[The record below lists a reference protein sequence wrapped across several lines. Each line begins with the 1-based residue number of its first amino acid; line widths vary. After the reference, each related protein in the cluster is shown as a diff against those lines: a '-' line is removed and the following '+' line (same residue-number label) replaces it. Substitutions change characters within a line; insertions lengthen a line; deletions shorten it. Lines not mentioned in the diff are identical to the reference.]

1 EVAES
6 AYDVAKEKDR
16 TLQLLEEMEFLAIN
30 MKDLLKDGFVEG
42 RYIMSKPTSL
52 DKGKGKNSTRDVPG
66 GRPPND
72 PDMNLEVHRA
82 RQPLAAH
89 HSGISSSEEEIR
101 ILKKQNNDLK
111 KRWMIEKVAAEAQRA
126 TNQLASLV

>member
-1 EVAES
+1 MYFAVYS
-6 AYDVAKEKDR
+6 
-16 TLQLLEEMEFLAIN
+16 
-30 MKDLLKDGFVEG
+30 FVFVSTSVNS
-42 RYIMSKPTSL
+42 YIMSKPTSL

-89 HSGISSSEEEIR
+89 HSGISSSEEAGAFKIVDKS
-101 ILKKQNNDLK
+101 LKGAYDEESMGKAL
-111 KRWMIEKVAAEAQRA
+111 
-126 TNQLASLV
+126 